1 MPGARQFLRWLF
13 LSAAAVQVLLPAGA
27 SVADGLLQREELSSG
42 CVGAHVERF
51 GSTGCKRIHADD
63 CALCRVVTAAASP
76 LRALALPSWGARLA
90 AVPTDAV
97 ARVVF
102 AVAHALPASRAPPL
116 HDPVSGQRA

>member
-27 SVADGLLQREELSSG
+27 SVADGLLQREELSTA
-42 CVGAHVERF
+42 CVGAHVEPF
-51 GSTGCKRIHADD
+51 GSTACKRIHADD
-63 CALCRVVTAAASP
+63 CALCRVVTATASP
-76 LRALALPSWGARLA
+76 SRTPALPTREARLGA
-90 AVPTDAV
+90 APIDMV
-97 ARVVF
+97 ARVAF